1 MALNH
6 GQVMEQFKRAAEN
19 TDTLEG
25 REEFLYDFLHAL
37 DRPKNT
43 ITKLR
48 KNDPTTNVSKIPGA
62 TMVRQSFYFEP
73 VNDDQD
79 VHDVLDQRI
88 ANTKVIAG
96 KKDDPRIVIVTN
108 FDELAAWDIRK
119 QERLEARFEEIDRH
133 YGFFLPIYGR
143 GYEQVEDFKDLE
155 ADVKAARKLGQ
166 LFDEIRDT
174 NEIETPEDI
183 HGLNVFLTRLL
194 FCFFAEDTGIF
205 EQNQFTKLVAD
216 HTDKEGTNVSE
227 VIRSAFSVMNVP
239 ENSPARREMPKHLD
253 DLPYV
258 NGGLFQGGES
268 APPLFTA
275 KARRILIDCGSLYWH
290 EINPDIFG
298 SMFQSVVEEDQR
310 ANLGQ
315 HYTSVPN
322 IMKVIAPLFL
332 DPLRDNLDAAQGN
345 KKKLEAL
352 LTRIHKLKIFDP
364 ACGSGNFLIIA
375 YKELRRIE
383 MDVLEALQE
392 ARGDKA
398 EGSFDSIMVGT
409 SGIRLSQFYGIE
421 IHDFAHEVAMLSLWI
436 AEHQA
441 NQEFRERF
449 GDVAPPLPLKAGG
462 NVVCGNALREPWMNI
477 CPIERGDEV
486 YLIGNPPFLGQ
497 GKRSDEQADDM
508 ERVFYDFEKHKYLDF
523 VSCWYWLG
531 ANYLSQAD
539 KKGVHAELA
548 LVSTNSINQGVQ
560 VATLWPPILNLGVKI
575 RFAYQGFKWR
585 NNARDQAGVYVSV
598 IGLTTN
604 SAPTRWLF
612 IKRDDEGWD
621 KIQPANISPYLL
633 PAGDVVVKDRRKPLA
648 QATPMVRGSGATDGG
663 NLFFSRE
670 EFDELVQSDS
680 AALPWVRK
688 AVGGEDFLKGKERWC
703 LWLVH
708 ADISVIHNI
717 SFIKKRIDLVKEMR
731 LSSKKRA
738 TQEAATRSHLFDE
751 NKQPDSDYIFV
762 PFTSSERRDYLPM
775 GFFGSEVIA
784 MAPHQIIPGATPY
797 DFGVLQT
804 RMHMLWLATV
814 GGKLETRYRYSNALV
829 YNTFPWPEPTSNQ
842 RKEIEEKAQEVL
854 DTREMYPTNT
864 MSDLYDPD
872 KMPDDLRQT
881 HRELDEAVEQAY
893 RSTPFRNDNERL
905 EYLFKRYET
914 LIAKEKRA

>member
-6 GQVMEQFKRAAEN
+6 GQVMEQIKRAAEN

-25 REEFLYDFLHAL
+25 REEFLYNFLHAL

-48 KNDPTTNVSKIPGA
+48 KNDPTTNVSKIPGT
-62 TMVRQSFYFEP
+62 TMVRQSFFFEP

-88 ANTKVIAG
+88 ADTKVIAG

-119 QERLEARFEEIDRH
+119 QERLETRFAEIDRH

-174 NEIETPEDI
+174 NAIETSEDV
-183 HGLNVFLTRLL
+183 HRLNVFLTRLL

-205 EQNQFTKLVAD
+205 QKNQFTKLVAN
-216 HTDKEGTNVSE
+216 HTDKEGSNVSE
-227 VIRSAFSVMNVP
+227 VIRSAFSVMNLP
-239 ENSPARREMPKHLD
+239 ENSLARREMPKHLD

-258 NGGLFQGGES
+258 NRGLFQGGES

-275 KARRILIDCGSLYWH
+275 KARRILIDCGSLDWH

-298 SMFQSVVEEDQR
+298 SMFQSVVEEEQR
-310 ANLGQ
+310 SNLGQ

-332 DPLRDNLDAAQGN
+332 DPLRDNLDAALGN

-352 LTRIHKLKIFDP
+352 LTRIHKIKIFDP

-441 NQEFRERF
+441 NQVFRERF
-449 GDVAPPLPLKAGG
+449 GDVIPPLPLKVGG
-462 NVVCGNALREPWMNI
+462 NIVCDNALRIDWNEV
-477 CPIERGDEV
+477 CYRGKDDEV
-486 YLIGNPPFLGQ
+486 YLIGNPPFHGYQ
-497 GKRSDEQADDM
+497 GRSLTQNEDM
-508 ERVFYDFEKHKYLDF
+508 EKVFSGFKSHGKMDYVTSWFWK
-523 VSCWYWLG
+523 G
-531 ANYLSQAD
+531 AQYIQGTNT
-539 KKGVHAELA
+539 ELA
-548 LVSTNSINQGVQ
+548 FVSTNSINQGIQ
-560 VATLWPPILNLGVKI
+560 VGMLWPPILELGVKI
-575 RFAYQGFKWR
+575 RFAYQGFKWK
-585 NNARDQAGVYVSV
+585 NNARDQAGVHVSV
-598 IGLTTN
+598 IGLTTEAN
-604 SAPTRWLF
+604 SKRRLF
-612 IKRDDEGWD
+612 TWSTGTLQELN
-621 KIQPANISPYLL
+621 PPNINPYLL
-633 PAGDVVVKDRRKPLA
+633 NAGDVAISARRVPLMEA
-648 QATPMVRGSGATDGG
+648 RKMQVGSMADDGG
-663 NLFFSRE
+663 NLILTTEAKNHLISEQPQAEKWFKRLMGAD
-670 EFDELVQSDS
+670 EFING
-680 AALPWVRK
+680 R
-688 AVGGEDFLKGKERWC
+688 ERWC
-703 LWLVH
+703 LWLANASKEEINSIPPIRERVEKVR
-708 ADISVIHNI
+708 A
-717 SFIKKRIDLVKEMR
+717 KRLNGSR
-731 LSSKKRA
+731 PQFAR
-738 TQEAATRSHLFDE
+738 TPHLFS
-751 NKQPDSDYIFV
+751 QITHSDDDFILV
-762 PFTSSERRDYLPM
+762 PSVTSERREYSPI
-775 GFFGSEVIA
+775 GFFSSEEVGL
-784 MAPHQIIPGATPY
+784 APNLIIPNGTPY
-797 DFGVLQT
+797 DFGILQT
-804 RMHMLWLATV
+804 RMHMLWLKTV
-814 GGKLETRYRYSNALV
+814 AGRLKSDFRYSNTLV
-829 YNTFPWPEPTSNQ
+829 YNTFPWPTSTDSQ

-854 DTREMYPTNT
+854 DTRELYPTST
-864 MSDLYDPD
+864 MADLYDPD
-872 KMPDDLRQT
+872 KMPDDLREA
-881 HRELDEAVEQAY
+881 HRELDEAVERTY

-914 LIAKEKRA
+914 LIDKEKRT